1 MNKSTVVAYSFP
13 GRYLKRLGHLVAL
26 LLPAGLLAM
35 SIFGA
40 LAHPAHAQ
48 ATLSPKLAPD
58 LASAVNAPVLPAAN
72 WAKQTGNGRFFKVI
86 VVGAGVDPLL
96 ADLRNAVAAAGGA
109 VNYRYQSIKGFSA
122 TIPAPALN
130 LLAQRPDVDSISPNR
145 PATKTASLLELATG
159 AHAARSLAGLARSYD
174 GKGVGI
180 AILDSGIYAEHA
192 AFLAADGATRR
203 VAKMVDLTRGERL
216 GQCRHT
222 DVDDWPRPLGRITTP
237 AARTSE
243 TARAGSTTR
252 AAATADI
259 YGHGTRRR
267 VGGGRPRRRGHP
279 RCARASRP
287 GATLFDVRVL
297 DSDRRRNDRRRA
309 RRDRLGDLSQQ
320 GIRHPRP
327 ESESRRRFDRVVPH
341 RPACA
346 APRAPR
352 SPQD

>member
-1 MNKSTVVAYSFP
+1 MRSP
-13 GRYLKRLGHLVAL
+13 
-26 LLPAGLLAM
+26 
-35 SIFGA
+35 
-40 LAHPAHAQ
+40 HPAHAE

-96 ADLRNAVAAAGGA
+96 TDLRNAVAAAGGA

-159 AHAARSLAGLARSYD
+159 AHAARSLAGLAPGYD

-192 AFLAADGATRR
+192 AFLAADGTTRR
-203 VAKMVDLTRGERL
+203 VAKMVDLTRASDSANAGIPMSTIGRDLTVNYYPGSKDQQNRESRIDNS
-216 GQCRHT
+216 GNSDPRHL
-222 DVDDWPRPLGRITTP
+222 R
-237 AARTSE
+237 ARN
-243 TARAGSTTR
+243 G
-252 AAATADI
+252 
-259 YGHGTRRR
+259 RR

-279 RCARASRP
+279 RCD
-287 GATLFDVRVL
+287 G
-297 DSDRRRNDRRRA
+297 RRTG
-309 RRDRLGDLSQQ
+309 RD
-320 GIRHPRP
+320 P
-327 ESESRRRFDRVVPH
+327 V
-341 RPACA
+341 
-346 APRAPR
+346 
-352 SPQD
+352 